1 MRAKAVVAMEHVA
14 WVEWD
19 DFEGP
24 PGVTVLG
31 PHTAPLD
38 SDAITPVTFYVPPYM
53 TGRKGLAPVTRMPH
67 LRTLQLPN
75 AGYDDALEL
84 ARPGMDICNA
94 RGVHDISTAEL
105 ALALILASTRS
116 LHTLIRHQDS
126 GVWRPAT
133 YKTLWRAKV
142 AVVGF
147 GNIGQTIASL
157 LAPFDADVTGFSR
170 SGTAGSETIDTLTG
184 RLGEFDIVVLILPA
198 TPDTVGMVDA
208 AFLAAMKDGALL
220 VNVARGPVVVTDAL
234 VAELQSGR
242 LRAAVDVTD
251 PEPLPADHPLWSA
264 GDIIITPHVGGNSE
278 AFEPRMRELVTS
290 QLERLVAGLPPHH
303 IVVAGH

>member
-1 MRAKAVVAMEHVA
+1 MEHVV
-14 WVEWD
+14 WVEWE
-19 DFEGP
+19 DFQVP
-24 PGVTVLG
+24 DGVRVLG
-31 PHTAPLD
+31 PRNAPLD
-38 SDAITPVTFYVPPYM
+38 SDAIEPVTFYVPPYM
-53 TGRKGLAPVTRMPH
+53 TGWEGLEPVSRMPH

-75 AGYDDALEL
+75 AGFDDAFQL
-84 ARPGMDICNA
+84 ARPGLDICNA

-105 ALALILASTRS
+105 ALSLILASTRG
-116 LHTLIRHQDS
+116 LHTLVRHQDK
-126 GVWRPAT
+126 GAWRPDT
-133 YKTLWRAKV
+133 YRTLWRAKV

-170 SGTAGSETIDTLTG
+170 SGTAGSETINTLAA
-184 RLGEFDIVVLILPA
+184 RLPEFDIVVLILPA

-208 AFLAAMKDGALL
+208 EFLAAMKDGALL

-234 VAELQSGR
+234 VAELRSGR

-251 PEPLPADHPLWSA
+251 PEPLPGDHPLWSA

-278 AFEPRMRELVTS
+278 AFEPRMRALVAA
-290 QLERLVAGLPPHH
+290 QLERIVAGDTPDH
-303 IVVAGH
+303 IVIPGN